1 MNHPLL
7 SHHDL
12 YKLHFFNILSFCVV
26 IVVKE
31 AMIQEQELGNKE
43 NSQGKRE
50 REREKKQRKVEE
62 KDIIEK

>member
-50 REREKKQRKVEE
+50 RERNEAKESGREGYY
-62 KDIIEK
+62 